1 MGDATIIPGVCT
13 WKNNKD
19 GVSID
24 WESIATIAMAGM
36 DAAEREAL
44 IAQHTQKKQGA
55 RVLRIT
61 AKGL

>member
-1 MGDATIIPGVCT
+1 
-13 WKNNKD
+13 
-19 GVSID
+19 
-24 WESIATIAMAGM
+24 MAGM